1 MNEFGKNLFENFT
14 PRETDIFGWNGLKP
28 FITNIVRKIKPETI
42 IEVGTW
48 KGLSALTLANA
59 QAEYSSTGKIY
70 CVDTWQGS
78 ADFWYN
84 ECDDFNLNLVNG
96 YPSVYYT
103 FLSNVYNAGMGNRI
117 VPVPLP
123 SNVAYKVFKERI
135 KLTADLI
142 YIDGSHEEEDVF
154 KDLSTYINLLNDGG
168 VIFGDDYP
176 YPSVKKAVEDYTKQ
190 NNIQFFVEEENNFW
204 FINKNR

>member
-14 PRETDIFGWNGLKP
+14 PRDLDIFGWNGHKP
-28 FITNIVRKIKPETI
+28 FISNIVKQIKPETI

-48 KGLSALTLANA
+48 KGLSALSMARA
-59 QAEYSSTGKIY
+59 QSEYSSSGKIY

-78 ADFWYN
+78 SDFWYN
-84 ECDDFNLNLVNG
+84 ECEDFDLKLVNG

-103 FLSNVYNAGMGNRI
+103 FLSNVYHCGMGERI

-123 SNVAYKVFKERI
+123 SNVAYRVFKERI
-135 KLTADLI
+135 NLSADLI

-154 KDLSTYINLLNDGG
+154 NDLSSYINLLNNGG
-168 VIFGDDYP
+168 VIFGDDYG
-176 YPSVKKAVEDYTKQ
+176 YPSVKKAVDRYTQQ
-190 NNIQFFVEEENNFW
+190 NGLYYFVENDNNFW
-204 FINKNR
+204 VIYKNR